1 MSSLYDSDD
10 EGERQTVAFRELI
23 RSTSSGDYDEENAS
37 LVSLNDDEFGLS
49 LQQDECMIQDGTS
62 NVNTDT
68 EQEMGSVDESTSQE
82 LDEQYALS
90 LLNDDDDDDLIYSGL
105 LGRIKTKPVLSISTI
120 FMGILTAVIWTN
132 DRFRYS
138 ITAGISLSSNNNN
151 NISNRHNNNRPGGK
165 NKKKDNN
172 VPRVY
177 PSFPAETLLGISTH
191 DTIDMVSTE
200 QNSIEI
206 VPPYSL
212 DDFQY
217 ETELGETRTIT
228 YWEDVANAIGEETQD
243 DAYNGNIMSLSSNDT
258 SAVIDVWSNI
268 TDWGPCFPRAIQQPE
283 GNSKRLLRF
292 KDKKESITMISR
304 NWSYIVQS
312 NSDHINDED
321 TIIYPKYKGTS
332 FRNRKASVKE
342 SLEGLCRPSFL
353 IIGQGKC
360 GTSSLYHYLTGHPRI
375 LPAIEK
381 QIHYFIYHKSKPL
394 SWYYSHFPSIESFLG
409 RGALMSGE
417 ASPGYMPYPSV
428 VETIVKRMSPNWKP
442 SGDSV
447 DGDSTSVESW
457 KQTVRSLPKI
467 IAIVRDPIDRA
478 LSSYKYNYIEPAIK
492 TLKLG
497 RGVTASGHRIPGGKT
512 DQYYRQR
519 HLFSFEELAFAELK
533 MLKECLEYGGRG
545 EQWTNKRFG
554 TKPDQFFYEAIQR
567 RNMNKNDITSDSPP
581 LVNLDEAC
589 YMATRSQYVPRAQWT
604 DLAKLHPNKTLALP
618 NLQLVQSLVGRG
630 VYSHPLEWWYEVF
643 SHSDVIDMEDRIH
656 VVCTEDMANIP
667 ETTMESITS
676 FLGLPAFD
684 FENVTDVGRYNVG
697 GHRGYDTITKS
708 HEEED
713 DEDIS
718 KVESTDDGESSDTK
732 PEERMLVEE
741 EEAEDEAPTDNLLVI
756 SDALRNELEHF
767 YQPYDERLFRLIGK
781 RCPWKY

>member
-23 RSTSSGDYDEENAS
+23 RSTSSGDEDNAS
-37 LVSLNDDEFGLS
+37 LVSLNDEFSLS
-49 LQQDECMIQDGTS
+49 LQEDELIQDGTS
-62 NVNTDT
+62 NVNTGT
-68 EQEMGSVDESTSQE
+68 EQETGSVDESTSQQ

-90 LLNDDDDDDLIYSGL
+90 LLNDDDDDDDLIYSGL
-105 LGRIKTKPVLSISTI
+105 LGRIKTKPVLSISTL

-138 ITAGISLSSNNNN
+138 ITAGIGSSSNNNN
-151 NISNRHNNNRPGGK
+151 NISNRHKPGGK
-165 NKKKDNN
+165 KKKKKDNN
-172 VPRVY
+172 IPRVY
-177 PSFPAETLLGISTH
+177 PAFPAETLLGISTH
-191 DTIDMVSTE
+191 DTKDMVSSE

-206 VPPYSL
+206 DPPYSL
-212 DDFQY
+212 DDLQY
-217 ETELGETRTIT
+217 ETELGTHTIT
-228 YWEDVANAIGEETQD
+228 YWKEVANAIEETQD
-243 DAYNGNIMSLSSNDT
+243 DPENTVSLSNDT
-258 SAVIDVWSNI
+258 STVIDVWSNI
-268 TDWGPCFPRAIQQPE
+268 TDWGPCFPRALPPPK

-292 KDKKESITMISR
+292 KDKKEPITMISR
-304 NWSYIVQS
+304 NWTFIVQS

-321 TIIYPKYKGTS
+321 TIIYPKYRGTS

-342 SLEGLCRPSFL
+342 SLEGLCRPGFL

-394 SWYYSHFPSIESFLG
+394 SWYYSHFPTIESFLG
-409 RGALMSGE
+409 RGALISGE

-428 VETIVKRMSPNWKP
+428 VETIVKRMSPNSKP
-442 SGDSV
+442 SGGSV
-447 DGDSTSVESW
+447 VGDANGVEAW

-492 TLKLG
+492 KLKLG

-519 HLFSFEELAFAELK
+519 YLFSFEELVFAELK

-567 RNMNKNDITSDSPP
+567 RNMNRSNMTDTTLDSPP

-589 YMATRSQYVPRAQWT
+589 YMATKSQYVPRAQWT
-604 DLAKLHPNKTLALP
+604 DLAKLHPNKSLALP

-643 SHSDVIDMEDRIH
+643 SHSDAIGIEDRIH
-656 VVCTEDMANIP
+656 VVCTEDMANTP
-667 ETTMESITS
+667 ETIMESITS
-676 FLGLPAFD
+676 FLGLPDFD

-697 GHRGYDTITKS
+697 GHRGYDTITKL
-708 HEEED
+708 HEED

-718 KVESTDDGESSDTK
+718 MVESTDDEDRSNTK
-732 PEERMLVEE
+732 PEERMLLEE
-741 EEAEDEAPTDNLLVI
+741 VVGEDETPNKVDNLLVI
-756 SDALRNELEHF
+756 SDALRNELQHF
-767 YQPYDERLFRLIGK
+767 YRPYNERLFQLIRK

>member
-23 RSTSSGDYDEENAS
+23 RTTSSGDYDDEDNAS

-49 LQQDECMIQDGTS
+49 LQEDEQDGSS

-68 EQEMGSVDESTSQE
+68 EEMGSVDESTSQQ

-90 LLNDDDDDDLIYSGL
+90 LLNDDGDDDDDLIYSGL
-105 LGRIKTKPVLSISTI
+105 LGRIKTKPVLSISTL

-138 ITAGISLSSNNNN
+138 ITAGIGSSINNNN
-151 NISNRHNNNRPGGK
+151 NISNRHKNNRPGGK
-165 NKKKDNN
+165 KKDNT
-172 VPRVY
+172 PRVY
-177 PSFPAETLLGISTH
+177 PAFPAETLLGISTH
-191 DTIDMVSTE
+191 ETIDMVRSE
-200 QNSIEI
+200 QNSIE
-206 VPPYSL
+206 VNPPYSL
-212 DDFQY
+212 DDLQY
-217 ETELGETRTIT
+217 ETELGTRTIT
-228 YWEDVANAIGEETQD
+228 YWEEVANAIKETQD
-243 DAYNGNIMSLSSNDT
+243 DAYNDNIMSLSSNDT
-258 SAVIDVWSNI
+258 SADVDVWSNI
-268 TDWGPCFPRAIQQPE
+268 TNWGPCFPRALPPPK

-304 NWSYIVQS
+304 NWTFIVQS
-312 NSDHINDED
+312 NSEQINDED
-321 TIIYPKYKGTS
+321 NIIYPKYKGTS

-342 SLEGLCRPSFL
+342 SLEGLCRPGFL

-394 SWYYSHFPSIESFLG
+394 SWYYSHFPTIESFLG

-512 DQYYRQR
+512 DLYYRQR
-519 HLFSFEELAFAELK
+519 YLFSFEDLALAELK
-533 MLKECLEYGGRG
+533 MLIECLEYGGRG

-554 TKPDQFFYEAIQR
+554 TKPDQFFYEVIQR
-567 RNMNKNDITSDSPP
+567 RNINKHDTTLDSPP

-604 DLAKLHPNKTLALP
+604 DLAKLHPNKILALP

-630 VYSHPLEWWYEVF
+630 IYSHPLEWWYEVF
-643 SHSDVIDMEDRIH
+643 SHSDANMEDRIH
-656 VVCTEDMANIP
+656 VVCTEDMANTP
-667 ETTMESITS
+667 ETTMESITN

-684 FENVTDVGRYNVG
+684 FENVTEVGRYNVG

-708 HEEED
+708 HEED
-713 DEDIS
+713 DEDIT
-718 KVESTDDGESSDTK
+718 KVVQSTDDQESSDIK
-732 PEERMLVEE
+732 PEERLLEE
-741 EEAEDEAPTDNLLVI
+741 VVGEDETPNKVDNLLVI
-756 SDALRNELEHF
+756 SDALRNELQHF
-767 YQPYDERLFRLIGK
+767 YRPYNERLFQLIGK

>member
-23 RSTSSGDYDEENAS
+23 RTTSSGDYDDGDNAS

-49 LQQDECMIQDGTS
+49 LQEDDCMIQDGTS
-62 NVNTDT
+62 NVYAGT
-68 EQEMGSVDESTSQE
+68 EQEMDSTKDSTAQQ
-82 LDEQYALS
+82 LDEQYTLS
-90 LLNDDDDDDLIYSGL
+90 LLNDDGDDDDDDLIYSGL
-105 LGRIKTKPVLSISTI
+105 LGRIKTKPVLSISTL

-138 ITAGISLSSNNNN
+138 ITAGIGSSSNNNN
-151 NISNRHNNNRPGGK
+151 NISNRHKSGGK
-165 NKKKDNN
+165 KKKDNN

-177 PSFPAETLLGISTH
+177 PAFPAETLLGISTH
-191 DTIDMVSTE
+191 ETIDMVRSE
-200 QNSIEI
+200 QSSIE
-206 VPPYSL
+206 VNPPYSL
-212 DDFQY
+212 DDLQY
-217 ETELGETRTIT
+217 ETELGTHTIT
-228 YWEDVANAIGEETQD
+228 YWEEVANAITQETQD
-243 DAYNGNIMSLSSNDT
+243 DADNDNTMSSSNDT
-258 SAVIDVWSNI
+258 STVIDVWSNI
-268 TDWGPCFPRAIQQPE
+268 TNWGPCFPRAIQQPK

-292 KDKKESITMISR
+292 KDKKKESITMISR

-342 SLEGLCRPSFL
+342 SLEGLCRPGFL

-394 SWYYSHFPSIESFLG
+394 SWYYSHFPTIESFLG
-409 RGALMSGE
+409 RGALISGE

-447 DGDSTSVESW
+447 DGDANRVEAW

-512 DQYYRQR
+512 DQYYRQQY
-519 HLFSFEELAFAELK
+519 LFSFEELAFAELK

-554 TKPDQFFYEAIQR
+554 TKPDQFFYEVIQR

-589 YMATRSQYVPRAQWT
+589 YIATRSQYVPRAQWT
-604 DLAKLHPNKTLALP
+604 DLAKLHPNKILALP

-643 SHSDVIDMEDRIH
+643 SHSDAIDMEDRIH
-656 VVCTEDMANIP
+656 VVCTEDMANTP

-684 FENVTDVGRYNVG
+684 FENITDVGRYNVG

-708 HEEED
+708 HEED
-713 DEDIS
+713 DEDKTKMVQS
-718 KVESTDDGESSDTK
+718 TGDEESTDIK

-741 EEAEDEAPTDNLLVI
+741 VVGDDETPTDNLLVI

-767 YQPYDERLFRLIGK
+767 YRPYNERLFRLIGK
-781 RCPWKY
+781 RCPWRY